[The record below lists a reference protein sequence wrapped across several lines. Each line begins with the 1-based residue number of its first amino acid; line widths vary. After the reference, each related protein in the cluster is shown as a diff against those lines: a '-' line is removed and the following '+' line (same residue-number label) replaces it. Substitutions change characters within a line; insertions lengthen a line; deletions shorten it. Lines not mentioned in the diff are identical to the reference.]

1 VEALHSRINADIG
14 LLAKLRQDLVD
25 AEADAAEYSQPGDRS
40 DTEYFRHQ
48 LQAAQARAA
57 ELRKQTDRLA
67 KAIDSENATL
77 ALRAARRDGV
87 QSELKIA
94 QAAFE
99 SAAAHLRD
107 VRAAVGMRGERLRIV
122 DPGIV
127 PERPSSPNIP
137 VNVIAALLAAAVAS
151 IVYLSLTFTWQRKT
165 VGLAAVPPREKRA

>member
-1 VEALHSRINADIG
+1 
-14 LLAKLRQDLVD
+14 
-25 AEADAAEYSQPGDRS
+25 S

-57 ELRKQTDRLA
+57 ALSKQADALA
-67 KAIDSENATL
+67 KAIDNESATL
-77 ALRAARRDGV
+77 SRRAAGLEHV

-107 VRAAVGMRGERLRIV
+107 VRAAVGLRGERLRIV

-127 PERPSSPNIP
+127 PERPSAPNIP
-137 VNVIAALLAAAVAS
+137 VNVIAAFLAAAVAS
-151 IVYLSLTFTWQRKT
+151 IVYLSLAFAWQRKT
-165 VGLAAVPPREKRA
+165 TGLAAVPPRGMRA